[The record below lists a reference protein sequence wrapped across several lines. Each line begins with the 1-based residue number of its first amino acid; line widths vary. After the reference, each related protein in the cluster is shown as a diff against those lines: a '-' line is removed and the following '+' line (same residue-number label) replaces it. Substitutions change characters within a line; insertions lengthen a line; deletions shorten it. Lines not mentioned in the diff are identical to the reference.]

1 MPEIFV
7 NKIEELQQG
16 MREMGKQLEQAV
28 GDGVLLKILHEIHA
42 HMANAADID
51 SMRAGLT
58 QPHRFNAIIWRQN
71 VGHVVD
77 ANLEQ
82 LKEMTKKLTL

>member
-1 MPEIFV
+1 
-7 NKIEELQQG
+7 
-16 MREMGKQLEQAV
+16 
-28 GDGVLLKILHEIHA
+28 
-42 HMANAADID
+42 MANAADID